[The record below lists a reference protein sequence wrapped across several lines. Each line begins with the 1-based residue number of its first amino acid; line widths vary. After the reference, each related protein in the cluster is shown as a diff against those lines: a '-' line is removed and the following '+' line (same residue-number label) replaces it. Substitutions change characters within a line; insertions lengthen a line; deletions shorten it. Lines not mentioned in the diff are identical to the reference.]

1 MLYLVIVLSDEWEFE
16 DVHILV
22 SLEQV
27 AFSEPSL
34 SVTMWDS
41 IGWYEGPADT
51 QDITIDFSSVPAIA
65 RHVALYCG
73 SNNQSLTLQE
83 VEIYGISK

>member
-1 MLYLVIVLSDEWEFE
+1 MYSVIVLPDEREFE

-34 SVTMWDS
+34 SVTMWNS

-51 QDITIDFSSVPAIA
+51 QDVTIDFSSTSAIA
-65 RHVALYCG
+65 RHVALLCAG
-73 SNNQSLTLQE
+73 NNHSLTLQE